1 MEEKNEIHATRFF
14 LVKKGIFFGAIL
26 KLSDRDMYVFAGNL
40 GFRRV
45 WWCLSIKVQSESC

>member
-1 MEEKNEIHATRFF
+1 MEEKNEIHARKFF

-45 WWCLSIKVQSESC
+45 

>member
-1 MEEKNEIHATRFF
+1 
-14 LVKKGIFFGAIL
+14 
-26 KLSDRDMYVFAGNL
+26 MYVFAGNL